1 MPIPTELQKAWDY
14 ATELL
19 GDKNDPEAAL
29 EALRSA
35 WSSIENESQ
44 RAKTLAL
51 AADAGTEWGVTDQR
65 NQKSHWQK
73 AYRNYNKSLSID
85 PKNKETRRNMN
96 KLASM
101 MDEKSISL
109 GLGLKMF
116 EQGNPT
122 PLGLLVMVLSL
133 AAFLVSIK
141 LVSEFLDGGSNPIVT
156 LEVQYVLN
164 GQTVT
169 GEIQIELYEDL
180 APMHVESFLTHTSN
194 FQYDGVEFHRVI
206 GDRAETPENDP
217 FMIQGGD
224 IENMRGSGG
233 YAAHY
238 YGYCNGEQTPES
250 QCQQKEDYTIPY
262 EHENGLKHT
271 VGAIA
276 AAHAGLNTDGSQF
289 YIIPTDGKADHLD
302 WMPGKDCSKS
312 ENYCHTV
319 FGYVISGLEHVD
331 AISEVETQND
341 SPVDPVRIVTARTI

>member
-1 MPIPTELQKAWDY
+1 MPIPVELQKAWDD
-14 ATELL
+14 ATEFV
-19 GDKNDPEAAL
+19 DEKNDPEAAL
-29 EALRSA
+29 LALRSA
-35 WSSIENESQ
+35 WSSIENEAQ

-51 AADAGTEWGVTDQR
+51 AADAGTELGIVDQK

-73 AYRNYNKSLSID
+73 AYRNYTKSLSID
-85 PKNKETRRNMN
+85 PKNKKTRRNMN

-109 GLGLKMF
+109 GLGIQMF
-116 EQGNPT
+116 DQGNPT
-122 PLGLLVMVLSL
+122 PIGLLVMVLSL

-141 LVSEFLDGGSNPIVT
+141 FVSEFLDNGSNPVVA

-164 GQTVT
+164 GQTIT
-169 GEIQIELYEDL
+169 GEIQIELYKDD
-180 APMHVESFLTHTSN
+180 APVHVESFLTHTEN

-206 GDRAETPENDP
+206 NK

-224 IENMRGSGG
+224 IENKRGSGG

-238 YGYCNGEQTPES
+238 YGFCNGEQVPES

-271 VGAIA
+271 VGAVA
-276 AAHAGLNTDGSQF
+276 AAHGGLNTDGSQF
-289 YIIPTDGKADHLD
+289 YIVPSDGSASHLD
-302 WMPGKDCSKS
+302 WEVDKDCSAKS
-312 ENYCHTV
+312 CHTV

-331 AISEVETQND
+331 AISKLDTQNE
-341 SPVDPVRIVTARTI
+341 SPVDPVRIVSVRTI